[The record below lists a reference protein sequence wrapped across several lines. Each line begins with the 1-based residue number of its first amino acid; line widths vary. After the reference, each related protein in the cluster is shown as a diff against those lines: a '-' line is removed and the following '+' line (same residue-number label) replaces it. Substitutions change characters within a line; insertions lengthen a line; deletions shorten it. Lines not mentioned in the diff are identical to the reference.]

1 MRISTSTIYNNNI
14 STMNTLQAQIAQTQQ
29 QISTGRRILN
39 PADDPAAAA
48 QAVQVAL
55 GDAAN
60 TQYADN
66 RTAAI
71 NTLSLSEG
79 ILQNVTTLLQ
89 DVRLAA
95 LDAGKGQLPDS
106 SRRSQALDLQGRL
119 DELIGLANSMD
130 GSGNYLFSGAQGK
143 VKPFVSTVA
152 GVNYQGDDMQRKVQA
167 SAARQIAST
176 DTGADIFMRIRNG
189 NGVFHATRDAGNTG
203 DATITQGTLVDA
215 SLYNGES
222 YRVVFTSA
230 TTYDINDTTAGLP
243 GTAVVSGASY
253 VDGQAITVNGIQ
265 FEIKGTPA
273 NGDIFDIAPSANQSL
288 FTTIQ
293 DFIDVLNASI
303 PSTNAMA
310 SAAYRQGLS
319 EAISAIDQGLNSVL
333 GVRAT
338 MGARL
343 NELDALQ
350 ITGEDLGLQYKQ
362 TLSKLQ
368 DTDYNKAISEL
379 TMQNL
384 MLQASQQSFAKVSQL
399 SLFNYI

>member
-1 MRISTSTIYNNNI
+1 MRISTSTLYTDNI
-14 STMNTLQAQIAQTQQ
+14 ATMNTLQAQIATTQQ

-39 PADDPAAAA
+39 PADDPSAAARAVEVA
-48 QAVQVAL
+48 QS
-55 GDAAN
+55 DASN

-79 ILQNVTTLLQ
+79 IMQSVTSLLQ
-89 DVRLAA
+89 DVRIVA
-95 LDAGKGQLPDS
+95 LDAGNSLLTDS
-106 SRRSQALDLQGRL
+106 SRKALASDLQGRL
-119 DELIGLANSMD
+119 DELLGLANSTD
-130 GSGNYLFSGAQGK
+130 GKGNYLFSGAQGK
-143 VKPFVSTVA
+143 VKPFVDTVA
-152 GVNYQGDDMQRKVQA
+152 GVTYQGDDMQRKVQA
-167 SAARQIAST
+167 SAARQIST
-176 DTGADIFMRIRNG
+176 TDAGSDIFMRIRNG
-189 NGVFHATRDAGNTG
+189 NGVFHATRDAANTG
-203 DATITQGTLVDA
+203 DATITQGTLLDA

-230 TTYDINDTTAGLP
+230 TTYDINDVTAGLP
-243 GTAVVSGASY
+243 GTAVVSGATY
-253 VDGQAITVNGIQ
+253 ADGQAISVNGIQ

-273 NGDIFDIAPSANQSL
+273 NGDIFDITPSANQSA

-293 DFIDVLNASI
+293 NLIDTLNASI
-303 PSTNAMA
+303 PSTNAMT
-310 SAAYRQGLS
+310 SAAYRQGLN
-319 EAISAIDQGLNSVL
+319 EAMASIDQGLNSVL

-338 MGARL
+338 MGSRL

-350 ITGEDLGLQYKQ
+350 ITGDELGLQFKQ

-379 TMQNL
+379 SMQNL

>member
-1 MRISTSTIYNNNI
+1 MRISTSTIYSDNI

-39 PADDPAAAA
+39 PADDPSAAAR
-48 QAVQVAL
+48 AVEIGQSEAM
-55 GDAAN
+55 N

-66 RTAAI
+66 RTSAI

-79 ILQNVTTLLQ
+79 ILQNVTSLLQ
-89 DVRLAA
+89 DARLVA
-95 LDAGKGQLPDS
+95 LDAGNGLLTDS
-106 SRRSQALDLQGRL
+106 SRKSMAQDLQGRL
-119 DELIGLANSMD
+119 NELLGLANSTD
-130 GSGNYLFSGAQGK
+130 GKGSYLFSGAQGK
-143 VKPFVSTVA
+143 VKPFVDTVA
-152 GVNYQGDDMQRKVQA
+152 GVTYQGDDMQRKVQA
-167 SAARQIAST
+167 SAARQISST
-176 DTGADIFMRIRNG
+176 DAGSDIFMRIRNG
-189 NGVFHATRDAGNTG
+189 NGVFHAERDAANTG
-203 DATITQGTLVDA
+203 NAIITQGSLVDS

-230 TTYDINDTTAGLP
+230 TTYDINDVTAGLP
-243 GTAVVSGASY
+243 GTNVTSGTYA
-253 VDGQAITVNGIQ
+253 DGQAITVNGIQ

-273 NGDIFDIAPSANQSL
+273 NGDIFDITPSANQSL
-288 FTTIQ
+288 FTTLDNLIAT
-293 DFIDVLNASI
+293 LNGSI
-303 PSTNAMA
+303 PSTNAMN
-310 SAAYRQGLS
+310 SAAYRQGLN
-319 EAISAIDQGLNSVL
+319 EALASLDQGLNSVL

-338 MGARL
+338 MGSRL

-350 ITGEDLGLQYKQ
+350 ITGDELGLQFKQ

-384 MLQASQQSFAKVSQL
+384 MLQASQQSFAKVSQM

>member
-1 MRISTSTIYNNNI
+1 MRISTSTIYNDNI
-14 STMNTLQAQIAQTQQ
+14 STMNTLQAQIAHTQQ
-29 QISTGRRILN
+29 QVSTGRRILN
-39 PADDPAAAA
+39 PADDPSAAA
-48 QAVQVAL
+48 QAVEVSL
-55 GDAAN
+55 SDAAN

-79 ILQNVTTLLQ
+79 ILQSVTSLLQ
-89 DVRLAA
+89 DVRLVA

-106 SRRSQALDLQGRL
+106 SRRAMAQDLQGRL
-119 DELIGLANSMD
+119 DELLGLANSTD
-130 GSGNYLFSGAQGK
+130 GNGSYLFSGAQGR

-152 GVNYQGDDMQRKVQA
+152 GVNYQGDQVQRKVQA
-167 SAARQIAST
+167 SAARQIATT
-176 DTGADIFMRIRNG
+176 DNGSEIFMRIRNG
-189 NGVFHATRDAGNTG
+189 NGVFHATRDAANTG
-203 DATITQGTLVDA
+203 NATITQGTLLDA

-222 YRVVFTSA
+222 YQVVFTSA
-230 TTYDINDTTAGLP
+230 TTYDINDVTAGLP
-243 GTAVVSGASY
+243 GTPVVSGATY
-253 VDGQAITVNGIQ
+253 VDSQAISVNGIQ

-273 NGDIFDIAPSANQSL
+273 NADVFDITPSSNQSL
-288 FTTIQ
+288 FTTLQ
-293 DFIDVLNASI
+293 DFIDTLNASV

-310 SAAYRQGLS
+310 SAAYRQGLN
-319 EAISAIDQGLNSVL
+319 ETIGAIDQGLNSVL

-350 ITGEDLGLQYKQ
+350 LTGEDMGLQYKK
-362 TLSKLQ
+362 TLSSLQ

-379 TMQNL
+379 SMQNL